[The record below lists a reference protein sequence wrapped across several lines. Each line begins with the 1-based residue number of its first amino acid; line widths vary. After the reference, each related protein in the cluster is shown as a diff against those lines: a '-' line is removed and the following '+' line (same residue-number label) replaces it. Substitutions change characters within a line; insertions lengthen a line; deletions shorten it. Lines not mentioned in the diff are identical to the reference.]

1 MRKLKAV
8 VVLAFLA
15 LSMLP
20 MVANIRPAHA
30 AESLRCDDTLKS
42 KFKADDTRVLLVKHF
57 SREEKVG
64 LSGSPAP
71 SPEAPVDM
79 CLVKLLVGPG
89 KAGTAGLKSTSD
101 GIGIEVWLPSPDAW
115 NRIIRVT
122 GSGGFAGGYQ
132 SKTDRIGNAGRADPI
147 TLAAVAKGYVV
158 SSSDHGHLG
167 QTTSDG
173 SFALD
178 EDGGINTVLWHD
190 FAERSLH
197 ELAVKTKG
205 LAAAY
210 YSKPQL
216 YTYWDGFSTGGRQ
229 GLKLA
234 QKYPDDFD
242 GILAGAPAI
251 NWTRFITAELYP
263 QLVMQKM
270 FAGPIDIAKLNA
282 TSAAATAQCGGKELG
297 FLLDPTQ
304 CRYDPSHDINVL
316 CSSEILNETPGKS
329 DPATCITLTQA
340 EAVNRIWF
348 GQSSDGSYIDPKMD
362 NGMSAM
368 LSGNHLWWGLTR
380 GTSLARLAGEKPFP
394 IASTMVALELQD
406 ARYAQAGLL
415 PDTPSGKGMDRWK
428 MLDYGSLADAYA
440 LGLLLQGPFSN
451 INTDDPDLRAFRNSK
466 AKLITYHGWNDD
478 LIMPQGSLNYFN
490 RASAS
495 MGGTTRLKEFYRL
508 FMIPGLAHDGTF
520 ARAGSVDPVTGQP
533 TDVAKVPLPQPA
545 TGRDELFIALRRWV
559 EKGKAPSRID
569 VRSANGNVTMPLC
582 DYPREPVWNHTGS
595 IGSRESYSCE

>member
-8 VVLAFLA
+8 VTLAFLA
-15 LSMLP
+15 LFMLP
-20 MVANIRPAHA
+20 IVGNIRPAHA
-30 AESLRCDDTLKS
+30 AESLHCDDTLKS

-57 SREEKVG
+57 SREEKIS
-64 LSGSPAP
+64 LSGSPEP
-71 SPEAPVDM
+71 SPEAYVDM

-132 SKTDRIGNAGRADPI
+132 SKMDRIGNAGWADPI

-167 QTTSDG
+167 QATSDG

-197 ELAVKTKG
+197 ELAVKTKQ
-205 LAAAY
+205 LAAVY
-210 YSKPQL
+210 YGKSHL
-216 YTYWDGFSTGGRQ
+216 YVYWDGFSTGGRQ

-270 FAGPIDIAKLNA
+270 FAGPIDTARLNA
-282 TSAAATAQCGGKELG
+282 VSAAATAQCGGKELG

-304 CRYDPSHDINVL
+304 CRYDPSQDIDVL
-316 CSSEILNETPGKS
+316 CSSETLNGAPGKG
-329 DPATCITLTQA
+329 DAATCITLTQA

-348 GQSSDGSYIDPKMD
+348 GLSSDGSYIDPKMD

-368 LSGNHLWWGLTR
+368 LSGSHLWWGLTR

-406 ARYAQAGLL
+406 ARYAQAGLF
-415 PDTPSGKGMDRWK
+415 PEGPIGKGMDRWK

-495 MGGTTRLKEFYRL
+495 MGGITRLKEFYRL

-520 ARAGSVDPVTGQP
+520 ARAGSIDPVTGQP
-533 TDVAKVPLPQPA
+533 TDVAKVPLPQSA

-559 EKGKAPSRID
+559 EEGKAPSRMDI
-569 VRSANGNVTMPLC
+569 RSANGSVTMPLC
-582 DYPREPVWNHTGS
+582 DYPRKPVWNHTGS